1 MPIASCLVCILIM
14 IGYSGGD
21 QKKGDDQKKKGD
33 DIKKEEQ
40 PQPKKKEQPQPKK
53 EEQPQPKKEEQP
65 KKKSDD
71 QKKKGDDIKKK
82 GVTPNSKDQACKMIF
97 KSMLTPLCV
106 MWTPCSVPCTQNRDI
121 Y

>member
-33 DIKKEEQ
+33 DIKK
-40 PQPKKKEQPQPKK
+40 K
-53 EEQPQPKKEEQP
+53 EQPQPKKEEQP

-82 GVTPNSKDQACKMIF
+82 GATPNSKDQACKMIF

-121 Y
+121 YRRCH